1 METNKFNKLE
11 ETLQTL
17 GDKADLSFSKKQAIR
32 DKVFQSI
39 GQVELADAIVQG
51 KQKATIAVSLQYLKK
66 ALIPQKL
73 TFSIPITI
81 AVMIFVFASSIMAG
95 ALAQNSN
102 PADTLFPIKRILE
115 KIELAFISNP
125 VNKAEF
131 SLNIADERLKYLE
144 TSINQEDSLSKVLT
158 ESQIALV
165 DARTAL
171 QKAQAVE
178 LEGDDQSVI
187 ELIERFSQLLGD
199 QKTILNNIEQEVEN
213 DEIKQTVI
221 AIRDILNEELS
232 EDEIVEDNTTSIALV
247 PIINV
252 IQTDTKEV
260 VVEPPVLE
268 GYHRIIGRIGTAY
281 SKPAIIVEHRYYQ
294 IVSSPIDLSQYIG
307 WENIELGGEIINN
320 QMIVTRVVVNGI
332 VLADI
337 LSDQ

>member
-1 METNKFNKLE
+1 MKTDKFNKLE

-17 GDKADLSFSKKQAIR
+17 GDKGNLSFSKKQSIR

-66 ALIPQKL
+66 ALIPHKL
-73 TFSIPITI
+73 TFSIPVTL
-81 AVMIFVFASSIMAG
+81 AVMILIFASSIMTG

-131 SLNIADERLKYLE
+131 KLNIAGERLKYLE

-171 QKAQAVE
+171 KKIQATE
-178 LEGDDQSVI
+178 PETEDNQSVTD
-187 ELIERFSQLLGD
+187 LIERFSVLLGD
-199 QKTILNNIEQEVEN
+199 QKILLDNIDQNIEDP
-213 DEIKQTVI
+213 DEGIKNVML
-221 AIRDILNEELS
+221 AIRETLEENEEEVNEIDTNTSSSVVVLVPQTKVDTS
-232 EDEIVEDNTTSIALV
+232 E
-247 PIINV
+247 PIIN
-252 IQTDTKEV
+252 QPFEDGLHTFKT
-260 VVEPPVLE
+260 
-268 GYHRIIGRIGTAY
+268 RIVTTHG
-281 SKPAIIVEHRYYQ
+281 KLAIIVDGMHYV
-294 IVSSPIDLSQYIG
+294 IVSAPINLFPYVGFSVYVTGDISG
-307 WENIELGGEIINN
+307 KEIKIHE
-320 QMIVTRVVVNGI
+320 IASDSV
-332 VLADI
+332 I
-337 LSDQ
+337 LK